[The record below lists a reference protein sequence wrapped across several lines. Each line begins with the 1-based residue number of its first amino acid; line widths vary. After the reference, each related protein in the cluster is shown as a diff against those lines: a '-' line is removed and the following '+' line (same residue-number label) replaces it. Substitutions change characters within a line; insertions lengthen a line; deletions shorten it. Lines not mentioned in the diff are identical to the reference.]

1 MNDKIKANKKELWE
15 YLEKLCESPITFPSV
30 ERIVTCHKAYKIL
43 CEMAGGHAGHDVR
56 ERADTDTNYRLTE
69 AIAKAWTSSMENADG
84 TRGAHWTM
92 EKTEE
97 VRRQRGIA
105 ADPLEWWV
113 AMNMIYSDYCVVAD
127 KLGTS
132 TAEFYAGMARAF
144 LDDKDAQPEK
154 LGRYY
159 EYIVK
164 H

>member
-15 YLEKLCESPITFPSV
+15 YLEKLCESPLTSKSP
-30 ERIVTCHKAYKIL
+30 EQIVTCHKAYKIL
-43 CEMAGGHAGHDVR
+43 CEMADGHDWA
-56 ERADTDTNYRLTE
+56 EHGAETDHRLTE
-69 AIAKAWTSSMENADG
+69 AMAKAWTSSMENADG
-84 TRGAHWTM
+84 TRGAHWPM

-97 VRRQRGIA
+97 VRRQRSIA

-113 AMNMIYSDYCVVAD
+113 AMNMIYSDYCTAAE

-132 TAEFYAGMARAF
+132 TVEFYAGMARAF

-159 EYIVK
+159 EYIVE

>member
-1 MNDKIKANKKELWE
+1 MEDKIRANKKELWE
-15 YLEKLCESPITFPSV
+15 YLEELCEKPISYSSA

-43 CEMAGGHAGHDVR
+43 CEMAGGHAGHD
-56 ERADTDTNYRLTE
+56 RAEHGGETGHRLTE
-69 AIAKAWTSSMENADG
+69 AMAKSWTGSMENADG
-84 TRGAHWTM
+84 TRGAYWPM

-113 AMNMIYSDYCVVAD
+113 VMNMIYSDYCVVAE

-132 TAEFYAGMARAF
+132 TAEFYAGMAKAF
-144 LDDKDAQPEK
+144 LDDKDTQPDK

-159 EYIVK
+159 EYIVR